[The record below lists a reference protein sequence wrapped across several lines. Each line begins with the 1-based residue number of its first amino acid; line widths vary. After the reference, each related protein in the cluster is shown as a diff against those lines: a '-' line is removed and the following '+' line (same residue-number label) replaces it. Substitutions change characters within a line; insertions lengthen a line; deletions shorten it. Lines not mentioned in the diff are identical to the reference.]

1 MAPDNKDKKDK
12 PDKADRNEKPAK
24 APSLDELVRLYAD
37 LSARV
42 AGVRRGL

>member
-1 MAPDNKDKKDK
+1 MAPDNKDK
-12 PDKADRNEKPAK
+12 PDKADKSEKPGK
-24 APSLDELVRLYAD
+24 APTVDELARVYAD